1 MTYEIELSK
10 YADKALQKNI
20 LQECQ
25 LLEAVGKFIDWTER
39 KDVNIDVTKLVGDW
53 KGFYRIRLGEIRII
67 MSIDYDRHKIII
79 ERIAPRGEAYR

>member
-1 MTYEIELSK
+1 MNYEIELSK

-20 LQECQ
+20 QHESQ

-67 MSIDYDRHKIII
+67 LTIDYDRRKIII
-79 ERIAPRGEAYR
+79 DRIAPRGEAY